1 MNKKTLTL
9 IALLTLITATSI
21 FAAEPVGFFNKGTR
35 PVYFSTS
42 TELGFFG
49 FFSHKIQFS
58 EGNTYFDYV
67 EDGGQDVLFPFK
79 RFSADITV
87 RSKHILTFLIQ
98 PIDVRTQV
106 SLSEGITMDNVSF
119 PAGPLDLRYGFDFY
133 RFSYMYDFWSG
144 PFRELAFGLSFQL
157 RDAVIDFSS
166 PGGQNVDPVFVGNRD
181 VGPVPILKFRFR
193 EQLTHSLWIGS
204 EVDGFYASFK
214 VLNGSVEAEV
224 TGLILDASLRLGISP
239 VDYLDTF
246 INLRYLGGGAE
257 GTSSKTTSPGDGYT
271 KNYLHAFSVSLGVQ
285 MR

>member
-1 MNKKTLTL
+1 MKKSGLLLFML
-9 IALLTLITATSI
+9 ILITGSISI

-35 PVYFSTS
+35 PVYFSTT

-49 FFSHKIQFS
+49 FFDHKIQFS

-79 RFSADITV
+79 RISADITV

-106 SLSEGITMDNVSF
+106 TLSDSITVDNEDF
-119 PAGPLDLRYGFDFY
+119 AAGTPMDLRYGFDYY
-133 RFSYMYDFWSG
+133 RVSYMYDLWRG
-144 PFRELAFGLSFQL
+144 PFRELAFGLSLQL
-157 RDAVIDFSS
+157 RDAVIDFAAQD
-166 PGGQNVDPVFVGNRD
+166 GTKFVGNRD
-181 VGPVPILKFRFR
+181 IGPVPILKFRFR
-193 EQLTHSLWIGS
+193 EQLTHSLWVGTEI
-204 EVDGFYASFK
+204 DGFYASFK

-224 TGLILDASLRLGISP
+224 TGLILDSSIRIGIRP
-239 VDYLDTF
+239 VDYFDAF

-257 GTSSKTTSPGDGYT
+257 GTSSKTTPPGDGYT
-271 KNYLHAFSVSLGVQ
+271 RNFLHAFSVSLGVQ